1 MKECQNPKTWR
12 HCGQR
17 HHQSI
22 FFVACQESP
31 RPKEISPKETKTI
44 TTTERNKAK
53 ATVLCWAV
61 NNVISETASVRILLD
76 TGSQRRYI
84 KNRSKSKL
92 NLSLVKS
99 ETLHLNTFGDV
110 RYKKQ
115 QCDVV
120 NLHLQGSQGEIEVS
134 ALCFTKICSAVSAKV
149 NVDDYA
155 HLQGLALADAS
166 IVKGDQQNIDVFI
179 GSDYYF
185 DVV

>member
-92 NLSLVKS
+92 NLSPVKLTIKGPCSIIFRYVHTRTCRPCMIRLQYILVYIYYHILS
-99 ETLHLNTFGDV
+99 HVVFLLSLVFFYIV
-110 RYKKQ
+110 WCILPRY
-115 QCDVV
+115 
-120 NLHLQGSQGEIEVS
+120 
-134 ALCFTKICSAVSAKV
+134 F
-149 NVDDYA
+149 
-155 HLQGLALADAS
+155 
-166 IVKGDQQNIDVFI
+166 
-179 GSDYYF
+179 
-185 DVV
+185 